1 MSTKLLRADGQ
12 LPVIG
17 DDIDVPV
24 SVSSV
29 PGGVSITKAWLTFK
43 PSSNRS
49 AADDSVLQ
57 KILTSGFTGTTT
69 VSFTFPLSK
78 TDTAVF
84 TPGTKYVFD
93 VQVLDSSGKLSTPIV
108 DGEAKFQVG
117 VTSAVS

>member
-1 MSTKLLRADGQ
+1 MATKLLRADGQ

-29 PGGVSITKAWLTFK
+29 PGGVSITKAWITFK
-43 PSSNRS
+43 ADKD

-57 KILTSGFTGTTT
+57 KILTSGFTGTRT

-78 TDTAVF
+78 TDTARF
-84 TPGTKYVFD
+84 TSGTRYFFD
-93 VQVLDSSGKLSTPIV
+93 VQVLDSSGKLSTPIA
-108 DGEAKFQVG
+108 DGEAKFQAG
-117 VTSAVS
+117 ITSATS